1 MKKLFTLLIFLCAA
15 LSSSADEHI
24 VYLCPGWTNSDWA
37 KDGARFALYMY
48 KDGGGSEWVDFV
60 PMSYTENGY
69 DNGVLI
75 SRKVYGA
82 VFSSG
87 ENNYDH
93 FILCRMD
100 PEKLANN
107 WDNKWNQSENI
118 SAPTEDVFYDLTGWG
133 AWDHGSINDYAK
145 KSFSFVVTGD
155 KQVVTN
161 NEGWNSSSTNNVM
174 TKTGAF
180 TYSFNVPSQFVAP
193 GNEFKVVFQPMGWW
207 HGDPNNSGANFP
219 VSIGEM
225 GCYSIDYTFNF
236 QTGVATASATK
247 DNNKVVRF
255 YLAEVTGTSANGRSH
270 YDDYWWNNMME
281 TSGAKATFYAP
292 NKSLTAGEN
301 TLKYKVIRSVQ
312 SANSSDPWD
321 NKWYAGSVGLDC
333 DFGYSPESTG
343 SFNVTFSWDAKAET
357 SSVEAAELPSSY
369 YVVGGAI
376 GGNWTVG
383 NQITGVNN
391 VFTVDFAEQQGKGF
405 VLVPN
410 YDVSAGNVTNW
421 SHAIRPLSDTDIIF
435 ANNTG
440 MATIIDNAQNWRF
453 ETYNG
458 HAIFTYNGLTNH
470 WTVEPYFERTL
481 PAAAEGYATFSSDKN
496 VAIPGDITAAMY
508 PSEVSST
515 GAITWTRFT
524 NGIPAGQG
532 ALLQGVAGKSYKFT
546 PVENPD
552 VVSGDGSITM
562 EAIDAKVAE
571 TPLQQIAD
579 GCTNYI
585 LWKSSNVVGF
595 YKVNSKGSYVN
606 AGTAYLKVPNEDP
619 SDPEGAPAFFPLTG
633 ETTAI
638 DNLTTE
644 PAQKGEEK
652 IYSLDGRRIVGQPTA
667 KGIYIV
673 NGKKLLK
680 K

>member
-1 MKKLFTLLIFLCAA
+1 MKKLFTLFIFLCAA

-24 VYLCPGWTNSDWA
+24 VYLCPGWTDNDWA
-37 KDGARFALYMY
+37 KDDARFALYMY

-60 PMSYTENGY
+60 PMSYTENVY

-75 SRKVYGA
+75 KSRKVYGA

-87 ENNYDH
+87 ENDYDH
-93 FILCRMD
+93 FILCRMK
-100 PEKLANN
+100 PNTENN

-145 KSFSFVVTGD
+145 KSFSFVVAGD

-174 TKTGAF
+174 NKTEEAF
-180 TYSFNVPSQFVAP
+180 TYSFHVSSQFAAP

-207 HGDPNNSGANFP
+207 HGDPNNSGENFP
-219 VSIGEM
+219 VSIDEM
-225 GCYSIDYTFNF
+225 GCYSIDYTFDF
-236 QTGVATASATK
+236 QTGVATATPTLDTS
-247 DNNKVVRF
+247 KVVRF
-255 YLAEVTGTSANGRSH
+255 YLAEVTGTDENGGSQ
-270 YDDYWWNNMME
+270 YDNWWNNMME

-292 NKSLTAGEN
+292 NKSLTAGT
-301 TLKYKVIRSVQ
+301 TLKYKVVRSVQ
-312 SANSSDPWD
+312 SANSSSDPWAD
-321 NKWYAGSVGLDC
+321 TWHSGSVDS
-333 DFGYSPESTG
+333 DYNFGYSPESTG

-369 YVVGGAI
+369 YVVGGVI

-421 SHAIRPLSDTDIIF
+421 THAIRPLSNTDIIF

-440 MATIIDNAQNWRF
+440 TATIADKAQNWRF

-458 HAIFTYNGLTNH
+458 RAKFTYNGLTNH

-481 PAAAEGYATFSSDKN
+481 PAAAEGYATFSSNEN
-496 VAIPGDITAAMY
+496 VAIPEGITAMY
-508 PSEVSST
+508 PTEVSDK
-515 GAITWTRFT
+515 GVITWKKFK
-524 NGIPAGQG
+524 NGIPARQG
-532 ALLQGVAGKSYKFT
+532 ALLKGTLEGNADT
-546 PVENPD
+546 PYTFVPTLSTD
-552 VVSGDGSITM
+552 VVPDNATITM
-562 EAIDAKVAE
+562 EPIPEKTQLAQK
-571 TPLQQIAD
+571 D
-579 GCTNYI
+579 GDYTRYI
-585 LWKSSNVVGF
+585 LSKVNNTLGL
-595 YKVNSKGSYVN
+595 YKVNSNDSWVN
-606 AGTAYLKVPNEDP
+606 AGTAYLKVLD
-619 SDPEGAPAFFPLTG
+619 GTITTAPAFFPLTG

-644 PAQKGEEK
+644 PAAKGEEK